1 MTGIATRSV
10 ARSTGGFVH
19 QSTAIWHMITNR
31 VPYTEPG
38 GDLNTR
44 RNPDKTKNGAIDQLR
59 RLDYDVSLSPPRA
72 DVAR

>member
-1 MTGIATRSV
+1 MTRVATPSV
-10 ARSTGGFVH
+10 ARPTGDFVH

-38 GDLNTR
+38 GDLYTR

-59 RLDYDVSLSPPRA
+59 RLGYDVSLSPPRA
-72 DVAR
+72 DATR